1 MNKILLAALIV
12 AGGSYT
18 AQAQKFTQPT
28 PIHAQEHPRNMKLFK
43 EKSGLLTASLN
54 ANDGKAAQAHLQDI
68 MMLMNYRGEELLKSN
83 APKTE
88 AEVRFDYA
96 RKMKGL
102 LENVIANK
110 ETVINLV
117 SQAESLY

>member
-1 MNKILLAALIV
+1 MKKILLAALIIM
-12 AGGSYT
+12 GGSFT
-18 AQAQKFTQPT
+18 VQAQKSTQPT
-28 PIHAQEHPRNMKLFK
+28 PVHAQEHPRDMKLFK
-43 EKSGLLTASLN
+43 EKSGLLTASIN

-68 MMLMNYRGEELLKSN
+68 MMLMNYRGEELLKAN

-88 AEVRFDYA
+88 AEARFDYA

-117 SQAESLY
+117 NQAELLY